1 MSCTTQR
8 RIDAQLEASDVTWG
22 RAACRTIEF
31 VADAVDSLVDEFI
44 QIDGY
49 NAEGVKTRYA
59 IGKGA
64 DPEIAGTTYVSVTF
78 ATNDT
83 AAVVAAAFK
92 AAIDGISAGN
102 FKTSISGAVLEVS
115 NRFIGAT
122 SDSMGTSGFTYVL
135 GLAGV
140 RVELGKTS
148 DAISIALE
156 VSVLDITSN
165 QTGGIVATQ
174 IFQGASASLSGS
186 FIEINKERFD
196 ALVGSVAG
204 DTVTPGGG
212 TSVTGF
218 GESKLFQALDVLG
231 GQMILHPIRLPA
243 SDRSADYIFWKS
255 APLVNSIS
263 FDGTAPQGMEIEFNA
278 YLDPSKDAKINLFAR
293 GDWSQAG
300 LDA

>member
-1 MSCTTQR
+1 MTCTTQR

-31 VADAVDSLVDEFI
+31 VADVADSLDGVFI

-49 NAEGVKTRYA
+49 APDGTKNRYA
-59 IGKGA
+59 VGKGT
-64 DPEIAGTTYVSVTF
+64 DPAIPGATFVAVTF
-78 ATNDT
+78 TTGDS
-83 AAVVAAAFK
+83 AALVAAAFK
-92 AAIDGISAGN
+92 TAIDGIVSGN
-102 FKTSISGAVLEVS
+102 FVTSIDGAVLTVT

-122 SDSMGTSGFTYVL
+122 VDDMSTSGFTYVL
-135 GLAGV
+135 GLSGV

-196 ALVGSVAG
+196 ALVGSVTG
-204 DTVTPGGG
+204 DTVTPLSG

-231 GQMILHPIRLPA
+231 GQMILHPIRLPV

-278 YLDPSKDAKINLFAR
+278 YLDPTKDAKINLFAR
-293 GDWSQAG
+293 GDWSQEG

>member
-22 RAACRTIEF
+22 RAACREIEF
-31 VADAVDSLVDEFI
+31 VADVADSLDDVFI

-49 NAEGVKTRYA
+49 DAAGTKTRYA
-59 IGKGA
+59 IGKGT
-64 DPEIAGTTYVSVTF
+64 DPAIAGTTFVPVTF
-78 ATNDT
+78 ATAAT
-83 AAVVAAAFK
+83 AAEVAAAFK
-92 AAIDGISAGN
+92 TAIDGISGGN
-102 FKTSISGAVLEVS
+102 FKTSLAGTVLTVT

-122 SDSMGTSGFTYVL
+122 DEDMGTSGFTYTL

-165 QTGGIVATQ
+165 QTGGIIATQ
-174 IFQGASASLSGS
+174 VFQGASASLSGT

-196 ALVGSVAG
+196 ALVGSVTG
-204 DTVTPGGG
+204 DTVTPMAG

-293 GDWSQAG
+293 GDWSQEG